1 MTRSI
6 QRLCLSR
13 GPRAQAGFTLIELI
27 MTMVVIGIVS
37 VPLSYL
43 ITSHLEGVFLLE
55 DDTMAQNLARFELEK
70 VNNMAY
76 ANINAGTVTVS
87 NYQGYAY
94 DVTTTV
100 SFVQGDAGSAE
111 SLKKVQVDVKESGNA
126 KVNASLTT
134 YLAKGVDHGI

>member
-1 MTRSI
+1 MRST
-6 QRLCLSR
+6 QRSYPNI
-13 GPRAQAGFTLIELI
+13 GARAKTGFTLIELV

-94 DVTTTV
+94 DVTRTV
-100 SFVQGDAGSAE
+100 SFVPGSAE
-111 SLKKVQVDVKESGNA
+111 SLKKIQVDVQESGSA
-126 KVNASLTT
+126 KVNATLTM

>member
-1 MTRSI
+1 LIDNKKLTNMSKKK
-6 QRLCLSR
+6 
-13 GPRAQAGFTLIELI
+13 GFTLIELV

-76 ANINAGTVTVS
+76 ATINAGTVTVS

-94 DVTTTV
+94 DVSTTV
-100 SFVQGDAGSAE
+100 SFVQGNAGSAE
-111 SLKKVQVDVKESGNA
+111 SLKKIQVDVKESGSA